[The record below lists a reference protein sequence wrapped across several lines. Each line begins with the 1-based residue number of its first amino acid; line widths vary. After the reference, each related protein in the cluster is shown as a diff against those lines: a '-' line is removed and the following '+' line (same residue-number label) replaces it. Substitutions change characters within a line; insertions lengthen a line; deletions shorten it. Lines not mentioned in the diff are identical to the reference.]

1 LCIDNDKKYSSMD
14 TNKLK
19 DQLKSIM
26 NSDFFTLVAFVI
38 RVSDVIFQNPM
49 RSVQKLSI
57 LLALDSSDTSARILQ
72 INTGEG
78 KTLLLSVLAVIKS
91 LQGFKVDVIS
101 SS

>member
-1 LCIDNDKKYSSMD
+1 MD

-57 LLALDSSDTSARILQ
+57 LLALDSSDTSAQILQ